1 MFSFAAKLKK
11 FIGVFM
17 NSNTSTGETKML
29 SVVDTV
35 PPAADRVFLNG
46 KIITVSSKDEIAE
59 ALAVRGHRILRVGER
74 SYVEQTIALNTQV
87 VDLAGRAMIPGFID
101 NHIHMTNSPQRRW
114 IDCTYSMAPSIAD
127 VAEKVA
133 ERAPTTKPGEWILG
147 RGFQGARLA
156 ERRNPNRFDLDP
168 VSPNNPVGIANREGM
183 GWTFNTAGLRRIGVE
198 DSTPDPAGGP
208 MERDSSGRPLG
219 PMWDNARELFIRH
232 NIPQFHA
239 GDLIEGYAWI
249 ATELNRYG
257 VTTAFEAAIR
267 NRFETEAWRRVD
279 LQTQRSLRVVLGPYP
294 VSGEKWNPEG
304 TAAKIFDTGLAT
316 GFGDKWM
323 KLGALQI
330 GIDGGVIGQTAALS
344 EPYSNDP
351 DGTRRGSFRIS
362 EELAKDLMVKAQSSG
377 WQVGLICHGD
387 WGISRALNAIDY
399 GQKQV
404 ATRGLRHRLEH
415 AYLWNPEIMDRMAEL
430 EVIWNTQPSLM
441 EIVGREGVYSQWR
454 ARARFA
460 FPFKSLLK
468 RGVIICGGSDWPVGL
483 YNPLIGMDI
492 LVNHRFGP
500 EENGEVLNS
509 DERLTV
515 LEAIRVYTYNGAY
528 TAFEESNRGSLEK
541 GKLADMVVLSDDIL
555 AVPVTSIRNLKVDQT
570 YVDGRLVYERNP
582 GN

>member
-1 MFSFAAKLKK
+1 M
-11 FIGVFM
+11 
-17 NSNTSTGETKML
+17 SNAVLDRMSL
-29 SVVDTV
+29 VADTT
-35 PPAADRVFLNG
+35 FLNG
-46 KIITVSSKDEIAE
+46 KIITVNSKDEVAE
-59 ALAVRGHRILRVGER
+59 ALAIRGKRILRVGSR
-74 SYVEQTIALNTQV
+74 AYVEQTVADGTKV

-114 IDCTYSMAPSIAD
+114 VDCTYSMAPSIAD
-127 VAEKVA
+127 IAEKVA
-133 ERAPTTKPGEWILG
+133 ERARTTKPGEWILG

-198 DSTPDPAGGP
+198 DSTLDPAGGP

-219 PMWDNARELFIRH
+219 PMWDNAREVFIRH

-239 GDLIEGYAWI
+239 EDLIDGYAWM
-249 ATELNRYG
+249 AEKLNRYG

-267 NRFETEAWRRVD
+267 NRFEIEAWRRVD
-279 LQTQRSLRVVLGPYP
+279 LRTQRSLRVVLGPYP

-304 TAAKIFDTGLAT
+304 TAGKIFDTGFAT
-316 GFGDKWM
+316 GFGDKWT

-351 DGTRRGSFRIS
+351 DGVRRGSFRIS

-415 AYLWNPEIMDRMAEL
+415 AYLWNPELMDRVAEL
-430 EVIWNTQPSLM
+430 GVIWNTQPSLL
-441 EIVGREGVYSQWR
+441 EIVGREGVYSQWG

-483 YNPLIGMDI
+483 YNPLIGIDI

-500 EENGEVLNS
+500 EEKGEVLNA
-509 DERLTV
+509 DECLSV

-528 TAFEESNRGSLEK
+528 TAFEEGNRGSLEE

-555 AVPVTSIRNLKVDQT
+555 ALPTSRIRGLKIDQT
-570 YVDGRLVYERNP
+570 YVEGRLAYERR
-582 GN
+582 G

>member
-1 MFSFAAKLKK
+1 M
-11 FIGVFM
+11 
-17 NSNTSTGETKML
+17 SNAVLDRMSL
-29 SVVDTV
+29 VADTT
-35 PPAADRVFLNG
+35 FLNG
-46 KIITVSSKDEIAE
+46 KIITVNSKDEVAE
-59 ALAVRGHRILRVGER
+59 ALAIRGKRILRVGSR
-74 SYVEQTIALNTQV
+74 AYVEQTVADGTKV

-114 IDCTYSMAPSIAD
+114 VDCTYSMAPSIAD
-127 VAEKVA
+127 IAEKVA
-133 ERAPTTKPGEWILG
+133 ERARTTKPGEWILG

-198 DSTPDPAGGP
+198 DSTLDPAGGP

-219 PMWDNARELFIRH
+219 PMWDNAREVFIRH

-239 GDLIEGYAWI
+239 EDLIDGYAWM
-249 ATELNRYG
+249 AAELNRYG

-279 LQTQRSLRVVLGPYP
+279 LRTQRSLRVVLGPYP

-304 TAAKIFDTGLAT
+304 TAGKIFDTGFAT
-316 GFGDKWM
+316 GFGDKWT

-351 DGTRRGSFRIS
+351 DGVRRGSFRIS

-415 AYLWNPEIMDRMAEL
+415 AYLWNPELMDRVAEL
-430 EVIWNTQPSLM
+430 GVIWNTQPSLL
-441 EIVGREGVYSQWR
+441 EIVGREGVYSQWG

-528 TAFEESNRGSLEK
+528 TAFEEGNRGSLEEA
-541 GKLADMVVLSDDIL
+541 KLADMVVLSDDIL
-555 AVPVTSIRNLKVDQT
+555 AVPVSSIRNLKVDQT

-582 GN
+582 GD

>member
-1 MFSFAAKLKK
+1 MANAVLDR
-11 FIGVFM
+11 
-17 NSNTSTGETKML
+17 TSPKA
-29 SVVDTV
+29 DT
-35 PPAADRVFLNG
+35 AFLNG
-46 KIITVSSKDEIAE
+46 KIITVNSKDEVAE
-59 ALAVRGHRILRVGER
+59 ALAIRGKRILRVGSR
-74 SYVEQTIALNTQV
+74 AYVEQTVADCTKV

-133 ERAPTTKPGEWILG
+133 ERARAAKPGEWILG

-168 VSPNNPVGIANREGM
+168 VSSNNPVGIANREGM

-219 PMWDNARELFIRH
+219 PMWDNAREVFIRH
-232 NIPQFHA
+232 NIPQFRA
-239 GDLIEGYAWI
+239 GDLIDGYAWI
-249 ATELNRYG
+249 AEELNRYG

-304 TAAKIFDTGLAT
+304 TAGKIFDTGFAT
-316 GFGDKWM
+316 GFGDKWT

-351 DGTRRGSFRIS
+351 DGARRGSFRIS
-362 EELAKDLMVKAQSSG
+362 EELANDLMVKAQSSG

-415 AYLWNPEIMDRMAEL
+415 AYLWSPEMMDRMAEL

-441 EIVGREGVYSQWR
+441 EILGREGVYSQWG

-468 RGVIICGGSDWPVGL
+468 RGVMICGGSDWPVGL

-515 LEAIRVYTYNGAY
+515 LEAVRVYTYNGAY

-555 AVPVTSIRNLKVDQT
+555 AVPITSIRNLKVDLT

-582 GN
+582 GD